1 MVGAE
6 LQRRRSPETRA
17 STAIKGKQQG
27 APRPC
32 TLETKPLW
40 RMGVDEGSSDRSFR
54 RAGVSVG
61 PEFPSDRSFRRP
73 GVSIGPEFPSDLSFR
88 RTGTWQDQ
96 DPSSAEEYQLDS
108 DAVRAVRVMSVSL
121 RSATG
126 GTRMARE

>member
-61 PEFPSDRSFRRP
+61 PEFPSDRSFRRT
-73 GVSIGPEFPSDLSFR
+73 GVSVGPEPGRTRTLPALKNTSSIRMPSAPYAS
-88 RTGTWQDQ
+88 
-96 DPSSAEEYQLDS
+96 
-108 DAVRAVRVMSVSL
+108 
-121 RSATG
+121 
-126 GTRMARE
+126 

>member
-61 PEFPSDRSFRRP
+61 PEFPSDRSFRR
-73 GVSIGPEFPSDLSFR
+73 
-88 RTGTWQDQ
+88 TGTWQDQ